1 MADKND
7 APRRIDADLIRKMA
21 DLLKELGLGE
31 IEYGE
36 DEWHV
41 RIAKEP
47 PPAAAVSYH
56 SPHSSPLAH
65 APGSADSA
73 RFEEANPIANH
84 PGVIVSPMVGV
95 VYTSDEPKAAPFVK
109 VGDTVKEGDI
119 LLLIEAM
126 KVFNQ
131 IKAPRSGKVIRILVS
146 SGMPVEFG
154 EPLLIIE

>member
-1 MADKND
+1 MADKTD
-7 APRRIDADLIRKMA
+7 APRRIDADLIRNMA
-21 DLLKELGLGE
+21 DLLKELGLNE

-36 DEWHV
+36 NEWHV

-47 PPAAAVSYH
+47 PPVAAVSYH
-56 SPHSSPLAH
+56 SPPLAH
-65 APGSADSA
+65 ALNSTDVG
-73 RFEEANPIANH
+73 RFEESSSIANH

-95 VYTSDEPKAAPFVK
+95 VYTSDEPSAAPFTK
-109 VGDTVKEGDI
+109 VGDAVKEGDV

-131 IKAPRSGKVIRILVS
+131 IKAPRAGKVIRILVS